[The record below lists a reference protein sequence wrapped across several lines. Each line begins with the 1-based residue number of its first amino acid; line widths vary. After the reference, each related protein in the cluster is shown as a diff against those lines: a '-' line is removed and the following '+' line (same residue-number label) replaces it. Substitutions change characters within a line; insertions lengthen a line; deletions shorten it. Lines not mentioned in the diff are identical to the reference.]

1 MPIQKQICSLAE
13 TARKCLSDLKSV
25 KGSEFD
31 MIRWMSYMSFES
43 KITEVERALESYNA
57 KLQEAENARRVFEN
71 KQIELEELARQFL
84 PATDP
89 DQTAAPAAE
98 TIKPQLQKV
107 R

>member
-1 MPIQKQICSLAE
+1 
-13 TARKCLSDLKSV
+13 
-25 KGSEFD
+25 

-71 KQIELEELARQFL
+71 KQTELEELARQFL
-84 PATDP
+84 PAADP
-89 DQTAAPAAE
+89 AQTPTLAAE
-98 TIKPQLQKV
+98 TVKPQLQKV